1 MLTCQIHSGGIIMLS
16 SKSALANIAVKNLE
30 ISRKFYENT
39 LGLEKIDSVGNE
51 VVVYRCSNSA
61 IIVYQSQY
69 AGTNKATSATWIVG
83 EDIDVLVKE
92 LKSKGVQFEHYD
104 MPNTTL
110 KDDIHIDGNMKVAWF
125 KDPDGNILNIVN
137 K

>member
-1 MLTCQIHSGGIIMLS
+1 MLTCQIHSGGFIMLS

-51 VVVYRCSNSA
+51 VVVYRCGNSA

-69 AGTNKATSATWIVG
+69 AGTNKATSATWMVS

-110 KDDIHIDGNMKVAWF
+110 KDDIHVDGNMKVAWF
-125 KDPDGNILNIVN
+125 KDPDGNILNIIN

>member
-1 MLTCQIHSGGIIMLS
+1 MLS
-16 SKSALANIAVKNLE
+16 SKSALANIAVKNLK
-30 ISRKFYENT
+30 ISRKFYENI
-39 LGLEKIDSVGNE
+39 LELEEIDSVGDE
-51 VVVYRCSNSA
+51 VVVYRCGNSA

-69 AGTNKATSATWIVG
+69 AGTNKATSATWKVG
-83 EDIDVLVKE
+83 EDMDALVKE

-110 KDDIHIDGNMKVAWF
+110 KDDIHVDGNMKVAWF

>member
-1 MLTCQIHSGGIIMLS
+1 MLS

-51 VVVYRCSNSA
+51 VVVYRCGNSA
-61 IIVYQSQY
+61 IIVYKSQY

-110 KDDIHIDGNMKVAWF
+110 KDDIHVDGNMKVAWF
-125 KDPDGNILNIVN
+125 KDPDGNILNIIN

>member
-1 MLTCQIHSGGIIMLS
+1 MGGFIMLS
-16 SKSALANIAVKNLE
+16 NKSALANIAVKNLG
-30 ISRKFYENT
+30 ISRKFYENI
-39 LGLEKIDSVGNE
+39 LGLKEIDSVGEE
-51 VVVYRCSNSA
+51 VVVYRCGNSA

-69 AGTNKATSATWIVG
+69 AGTNKATSATWLVG

-110 KDDIHIDGNMKVAWF
+110 KDDIHVDGNMKVAWF